1 MQSTTLLQQ
10 LRELVN
16 NLVKVHPKAPCGY
29 QDYLLVTRNYL
40 LANQL
45 SFATYVKRVSF
56 FSYFLHCFLVMSE
69 CCIVIVAVLVV
80 FKR

>member
-1 MQSTTLLQQ
+1 MYDSCTNEIFKFFAWLVLMQSTTLLQQ

-56 FSYFLHCFLVMSE
+56 LIIF
-69 CCIVIVAVLVV
+69 CIV
-80 FKR
+80 F